1 MVTRSQAA
9 MLAYLGKHS
18 MISHHSS
25 TPTVHCFKAQLT
37 HNSLEESSR
46 R

>member
-1 MVTRSQAA
+1 MATRSQAA
-9 MLAYLGKHS
+9 LLAWLGRHS
-18 MISHHSS
+18 MISYHSS
-25 TPTVHCFKAQLT
+25 TPTTHRFKAQLT